1 MRLRGRKRIAKN
13 AIVASS
19 VRTIP
24 SVKEL
29 HLVGTLCVFADYTA
43 GEDLH
48 LALKH
53 FYSTPVIAHCQVP
66 ICKNL
71 QKVWQKHAIIYTIT

>member
-1 MRLRGRKRIAKN
+1 MRLRGRKRMLKCKY
-13 AIVASS
+13 VASS

-48 LALKH
+48 LALKQI
-53 FYSTPVIAHCQVP
+53 YDMPNMPPCQV
-66 ICKNL
+66 
-71 QKVWQKHAIIYTIT
+71 QKQFFENT